1 MAIRTVGDLIN
12 YLVGMVND
20 EEWIDEDSVVMLD
33 VAGRWTG
40 IKGLNVSSDGTDVV
54 LVKSED

>member
-1 MAIRTVGDLIN
+1 MSIRTVGDLIN
-12 YLVGMVND
+12 YLVGLVND
-20 EEWIDEDSVVMLD
+20 EEWIDNDSVVMLD

-40 IKGLNVSSDGTDVV
+40 IAGLSVSSDGTDFV